1 MLWNLEIRSIRK
13 VDILLGMMSL
23 LEFSFLLRSTC
34 SLMYFDRVESKLI
47 ATEVADQKIRPLV
60 IDLLQFPFEHRSM
73 SLRFLLL
80 EHFTNLMMLT
90 KFMQVREASTAY
102 ALWQCGTIN

>member
-13 VDILLGMMSL
+13 VDMFLGMMSL

-34 SLMYFDRVESKLI
+34 SLMYLDRVESKLI
-47 ATEVADQKIRPLV
+47 AAEVADQKIRPLV

-73 SLRFLLL
+73 PFRFFLL

-90 KFMQVREASTAY
+90 KFMKVREASATN
-102 ALWQCGTIN
+102 ALW